1 MFFSRLFK
9 NISQAQR
16 EKIHFRLA
24 LLYAV
29 ISWNGF
35 AIGLYMLSN
44 TTKEIPGVPKGL
56 EKLTSS
62 HIDTAQVIRFKG
74 FNVVENIT
82 YDKEQIDEIR
92 KNIIN
97 PPVDEES
104 HDFD

>member
-9 NISQAQR
+9 NLSKAQR
-16 EKIHFRLA
+16 EKIHFRIA
-24 LLYAV
+24 LLYAA

-35 AIGLYMLSN
+35 AVGLYMLSN
-44 TTKEIPGVPKGL
+44 SGKEIPGVPKGL

-62 HIDTAQVIRFKG
+62 HTDTAQVIRFKG
-74 FNVVENIT
+74 FNIVENTT

-92 KNIIN
+92 HNILN
-97 PPVDEES
+97 PPVEKES